1 MAQILTHTW
10 SCTAFRTG
18 NRTRLNPTNWHSRA
32 RHFVGLWVGERR
44 EGTGGGGA
52 KAWRK
57 SKQQQEGCQEWQ
69 STKEDGRCQSKQQEL
84 RVPFSRSVSPQNI
97 KVQHLSAICKAC
109 WKESRKQK
117 NGCKSWR
124 CASNNSIICFKP
136 YCWILLLLHIHKERV
151 IVVTKI
157 TILQSIKHKP
167 RLDFLPKC

>member
-10 SCTAFRTG
+10 PCTAFRTG

-97 KVQHLSAICKAC
+97 KVQHLSAICNAC

-117 NGCKSWR
+117 NKKMDVSAGDVPATT
-124 CASNNSIICFKP
+124 ASSASSHIVGFCYYYTYIKKE
-136 YCWILLLLHIHKERV
+136 LLL
-151 IVVTKI
+151 
-157 TILQSIKHKP
+157 
-167 RLDFLPKC
+167 